1 MKKLTDRQFE
11 VVKFIY
17 EGQKKGITPTLFELA
32 EELGVSSRQTVKD
45 LLDAVIRKGYLHRK
59 PHRARAIL
67 LKPEAIAEIEAQK
80 DFFEKVQLSLG
91 ISYSGAPNYFQWA
104 KPTNI
109 LINQGELSSL
119 QKALIDSS
127 SIIPMIDLATTSLS
141 TEERFSQIQFV
152 AEKSNFDHLN
162 ASTSRLFIEN
172 YNYLVVTPNIP
183 NSGDINGYLIPDG
196 HQLYEIVWSG
206 ININH
211 YFYFGKEYGSTQI
224 ISYVE
229 NFNSQMKLFPT
240 SINIDSVGELII
252 ELKEKVRSWSQYVDF
267 PIYGAAM
274 KKNGDIIFWSKKTGR
289 DVNDLRYFF
298 LADITQTNFQGNDK
312 ALLRDIAYNFPNLL
326 NNNLLQN
333 YVISN

>member
-17 EGQKKGITPTLFELA
+17 EGQRKGITPTLFELA

-45 LLDAVIRKGYLHRK
+45 LLDAVAQKGYLYRE

-91 ISYSGAPNYFQWA
+91 ISYSEAPNYFQWA

-127 SIIPMIDLATTSLS
+127 SIIPMIDLATTGLS

-183 NSGDINGYLIPDG
+183 NSGNINGYLIPDG

-206 ININH
+206 INTNH
-211 YFYFGKEYGSTQI
+211 YFYFGKEYGSTQT

-252 ELKEKVRSWSQYVDF
+252 ELKEKIRSWSQYVDF
-267 PIYGAAM
+267 PIYGGAM

-312 ALLRDIAYNFPNLL
+312 ALLRDIAYNFPNLS
-326 NNNLLQN
+326 NNNLLKN